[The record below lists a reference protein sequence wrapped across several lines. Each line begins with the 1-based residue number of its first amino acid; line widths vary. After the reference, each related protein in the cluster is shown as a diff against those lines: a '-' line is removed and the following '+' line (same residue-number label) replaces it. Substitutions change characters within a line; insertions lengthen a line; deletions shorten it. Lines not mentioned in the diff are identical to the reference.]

1 MGLDR
6 SDYRAGM
13 APASPLQDRY
23 LVLVIRANHNL
34 PSDCSKE
41 QAPSDN
47 WLQRMWDVA
56 KRAILVRIGT
66 RMYSVE
72 IRADTSD
79 HPGAVGLSPPHQP
92 SSRAD
97 LIPSSYSVQ
106 GFA

>member
-1 MGLDR
+1 M
-6 SDYRAGM
+6 S
-13 APASPLQDRY
+13 PAFPLRDRY
-23 LVLVIRANHNL
+23 LVLVIQASHNP

-41 QAPSDN
+41 QALPDN

-72 IRADTSD
+72 IRAGYERSSRGSSTFS
-79 HPGAVGLSPPHQP
+79 PHQP

-97 LIPSSYSVQ
+97 LIPSSK
-106 GFA
+106 GLLKIPT